1 MKKLIAMLLA
11 LLMLASLMT
20 GCASKETTPAQD
32 TETKTDAAPAD
43 TNSAE
48 ETTDAEPTEN
58 PYAEQ
63 IAECIASFEQEQSAW
78 TEWTGPTTGP
88 KIAEGKKICIINQ
101 DSSNGGEAL
110 WGDQVAEACET
121 AGWDYVIMD
130 GQGDYSVIRSCFS
143 QAIATGCDGIVTSA
157 DAQDLQTLI
166 EEALSYGIP
175 TVGIHAS
182 DVEGPVESL
191 NLLYN
196 NTSDP
201 VKIGNAI
208 ADYAIADSNGT
219 GRVVIVY
226 MIADYDA
233 MFTILAF
240 PFQQTLIEKAKKMQ
254 VVANYGV
261 GYDNIDVECCTAH
274 HIFVVNTPTTVTEP
288 TAELAVAI
296 MMAITKGVVMYDKEL
311 RQTRHMRTSMFF
323 DRDMLL
329 FGKTMGILGFGR
341 IGQAVARRAQGL
353 GMNVIYYDPFPQ
365 TAEREAE
372 LGVRHVSFDELLAE
386 ADVVSCHAPYTP
398 ENHHLMDLAAFKK
411 MKKTAYFI
419 NAARGP
425 IMSEHD
431 LVTALKTGE
440 IRGAA
445 TDVYEFEPNVS
456 EELAEIENVVITPHI
471 GSNVM
476 EARKNM
482 VDEALDGVCAI
493 LRGERCQNV
502 VNRTLQ

>member
-121 AGWDYVIMD
+121 AGWEYVIMD

-226 MIADYDA
+226 NATHAIANAKGEAMKARIESVGMEILEMYSVGDDVASTLPSKMSGWIATYGDDFYVLSVGDALFDFMIPSIRSAGAEHIKLVGADGENAAYDRIRNNDYQVA
-233 MFTILAF
+233 TVPEPGSIFGYMCVDELNRYFNG
-240 PFQQTLIEKAKKMQ
+240 EEQ
-254 VVANYGV
+254 VVW
-261 GYDNIDVECCTAH
+261 H
-274 HIFVVNTPTTVTEP
+274 PQMHIVTT
-288 TAELAVAI
+288 
-296 MMAITKGVVMYDKEL
+296 
-311 RQTRHMRTSMFF
+311 
-323 DRDMLL
+323 
-329 FGKTMGILGFGR
+329 
-341 IGQAVARRAQGL
+341 
-353 GMNVIYYDPFPQ
+353 
-365 TAEREAE
+365 
-372 LGVRHVSFDELLAE
+372 
-386 ADVVSCHAPYTP
+386 
-398 ENHHLMDLAAFKK
+398 
-411 MKKTAYFI
+411 
-419 NAARGP
+419 
-425 IMSEHD
+425 
-431 LVTALKTGE
+431 
-440 IRGAA
+440 
-445 TDVYEFEPNVS
+445 
-456 EELAEIENVVITPHI
+456 ENV
-471 GSNVM
+471 
-476 EARKNM
+476 
-482 VDEALDGVCAI
+482 DEEGGLESRWVPDNNFAEEYKKIWGI
-493 LRGERCQNV
+493 S
-502 VNRTLQ
+502 

>member
-1 MKKLIAMLLA
+1 M
-11 LLMLASLMT
+11 
-20 GCASKETTPAQD
+20 
-32 TETKTDAAPAD
+32 
-43 TNSAE
+43 
-48 ETTDAEPTEN
+48 
-58 PYAEQ
+58 
-63 IAECIASFEQEQSAW
+63 
-78 TEWTGPTTGP
+78 
-88 KIAEGKKICIINQ
+88 
-101 DSSNGGEAL
+101 
-110 WGDQVAEACET
+110 
-121 AGWDYVIMD
+121 
-130 GQGDYSVIRSCFS
+130 IRSCFS

-372 LGVRHVSFDELLAE
+372 LGVRQSALT
-386 ADVVSCHAPYTP
+386 SCWPRRM
-398 ENHHLMDLAAFKK
+398 LSAA
-411 MKKTAYFI
+411 M
-419 NAARGP
+419 RP
-425 IMSEHD
+425 I
-431 LVTALKTGE
+431 
-440 IRGAA
+440 R
-445 TDVYEFEPNVS
+445 
-456 EELAEIENVVITPHI
+456 
-471 GSNVM
+471 
-476 EARKNM
+476 R
-482 VDEALDGVCAI
+482 
-493 LRGERCQNV
+493 
-502 VNRTLQ
+502 RTII